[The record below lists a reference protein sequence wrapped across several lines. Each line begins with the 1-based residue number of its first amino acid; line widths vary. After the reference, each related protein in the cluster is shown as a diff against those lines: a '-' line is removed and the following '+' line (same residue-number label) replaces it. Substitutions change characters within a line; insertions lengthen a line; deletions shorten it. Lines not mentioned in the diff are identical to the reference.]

1 MMLEVVIMTDAHS
14 LLDRLNGRSA
24 TSPDTGEAD
33 AAVERFDVAVIGG
46 GAAGLSAALM
56 LAPSRRSVLVIDAGM
71 PRNAPAAGVHGFLT
85 RDGISP
91 TELLEIGRAEVE
103 RYGGIVWHGQA
114 RGAQRIVDGHA
125 SGFEVSL
132 DDGRR
137 IVARR
142 LIVTTGLT
150 DDLPNIPGLRE
161 RWGRD
166 VLHCPYCH
174 GWEVS
179 DQAVGILA
187 TGPMA
192 VHQALL
198 FRQLTPDVMLFTHT
212 APALEEGQAER
223 LAALG
228 IRIVDGPVASVEAAD
243 DRLAGVVL
251 QDGTS
256 VARQA
261 LVVAPRF
268 VANATLLADLGLA
281 TTAAP
286 LGTGEYIAADPTGR
300 TAIPGVWVAGNV
312 ADLKAQVVTAAAG
325 GAMAGAAVNA
335 DLVDEDAD
343 RAVAI
348 YRAAR
353 SSRAPASA

>member
-1 MMLEVVIMTDAHS
+1 MVLEVVIMTQQHTA
-14 LLDRLNGRSA
+14 LDRPDGRSA
-24 TSPDTGEAD
+24 TSTDTGEA
-33 AAVERFDVAVIGG
+33 ERFDVAVIGG

-56 LAPSRRSVLVIDAGM
+56 LARSRRSVVVIDAGM

-91 TELLEIGRAEVE
+91 IELLEIGRAEVE
-103 RYGGIVWHGQA
+103 KYGGAIWHGQA
-114 RGAQRIVDGHA
+114 RSVQRIADGQA
-125 SGFEVSL
+125 GSFEVDL
-132 DDGRR
+132 GDGRR
-137 IVARR
+137 VRARR

-150 DDLPNIPGLRE
+150 DDLPTLPGLRE

-174 GWEVS
+174 GWEVK
-179 DQAVGILA
+179 DQAIGILA

-198 FRQLTPDVMLFTHT
+198 FRQLTRDVILFTHT
-212 APALEEGQAER
+212 SPPPSEEQAER
-223 LAALG
+223 LAALS
-228 IRIVDGPVASVEAAD
+228 IRVVDGPVVSVEVTD
-243 DRLAGVVL
+243 DRLSGVVL
-251 QDGTS
+251 QDGTR
-256 VARQA
+256 VARQG

-268 VANATLLADLGLA
+268 VANAELLAGLGLA
-281 TTAAP
+281 RTAAP

-300 TAIPGVWVAGNV
+300 TSIPGVWVAGNV
-312 ADLKAQVVTAAAG
+312 ADLKAQVVAAAAG

-343 RAVAI
+343 SAVAE
-348 YRAAR
+348 YRAAT
-353 SSRAPASA
+353 SSRALASA